1 MADNQQRM
9 KAIASQFGDAEK
21 ISVFLGRDKV
31 YPGKELSNNT
41 FERLENTLRSPETSK
56 VTLRVLE
63 DKELIY
69 RSSQGEVD
77 KDLKGIANQH
87 HRPEASAVAAS
98 HNTQAAPVESESRPE
113 QVSTPAR
120 AEVEQPNL
128 QGERL
133 ESSTSQRVDAPVPS
147 PEAQQPQTKQSIPL
161 NPSPE
166 QLDQKM
172 PEIVN
177 PTGTANAASDTALAA
192 AQARIDSLQTQLDE
206 AKRSIQDLSKF
217 VHERGFKHWAQNK
230 AQEIGK
236 TSQSIAGQSK
246 DRMMQWMQGK
256 VVQVKEV
263 AHQKVGEVKSVTHE
277 KINEAKTLVQDK
289 ANEVKGVA
297 HERIS
302 DVKTSAQG
310 KVHEFKEATQLKAIG
325 VKEAA
330 RTRVNQFL
338 APVNADTVE
347 KSAKHIV
354 QTYGNSNSYNKA
366 ATHSYHLTDKGEVS
380 IARQSD
386 KAVVF
391 QNGDLTKAATPH
403 DIQKM
408 NALPSQLEQIKAA
421 SLQTSQKQE
430 MEVGG

>member
-87 HRPEASAVAAS
+87 HRPEASAG
-98 HNTQAAPVESESRPE
+98 SESRPE
-113 QVSTPAR
+113 PVSTPAR
-120 AEVEQPNL
+120 AEV
-128 QGERL
+128 ERL

-172 PEIVN
+172 PELVN

-246 DRMMQWMQGK
+246 DRVMQWMQGK
-256 VVQVKEV
+256 VVQAKEV
-263 AHQKVGEVKSVTHE
+263 AHQKVGEVRSVTQE
-277 KINEAKTLVQDK
+277 KINEAKTLAQDK

-330 RTRVNQFL
+330 RSRVNEFL
-338 APVNADTVE
+338 APVNADTVG

-354 QTYGNSNSYNKA
+354 QNYGDSNSYNKA
-366 ATHSYHLTDKGEVS
+366 ATHSYHLNDKGEVS